1 MSKAI
6 RIYEFGGPEVLQW
19 EAVDVPEPG
28 EGEARIRHTA
38 IGLNF
43 IDVYHRT
50 GLYPMELPSGL
61 GREAAGVVEVVGPGV
76 TDIAVGDR
84 VIYSGGPLGSY
95 ADARTLDASLLVP
108 IPAPVSDEIA
118 AAVFL
123 KGLTAWYLL
132 HHSYAV
138 KPGDPVL
145 VYAAAGGVG
154 SIATQWAKRLGA
166 IVIGIAGT
174 DEKAELAKANGC
186 DHVLMAD
193 DPELSATVKQLTAGD
208 GVAAV
213 YDSVG
218 KDTFMASLDCLR
230 PHGTMVTYGN
240 SSGAVEPFAP
250 AELAK
255 RGSLYVTRPILE
267 HFIPTRAKLLEAAD
281 TLFTFIRNDKP
292 DIRIGQT
299 YALQDAAEAH
309 RDLEGRKTV
318 GSTVLLP

>member
-6 RIYEFGGPEVLQW
+6 RICEFGGPEVLQW

-230 PHGTMVTYGN
+230 QHGTMVTYGN